1 MTTDGFLLIDKPA
14 GWTSHDVVA
23 KVRGLTRVK
32 KVGHGGTLDPMATGL
47 LVLGFGKATKQLER
61 FVQGDKTYVAEVTL
75 GATSDTDDSEGT
87 VMPTQPG
94 PAPAEAEVRTAL
106 EAFRGNLQQLPP
118 VYSAIKTNGRK
129 AYAEARKGRAVE
141 RKPRPVTIHEITP
154 LDYRWPTVRFRCRV
168 SKGTYV
174 RSIAR
179 DLGEKLGV
187 GGYLTALRREAIGS
201 LRVEEAAGIDA
212 ITEKSWHDLVI
223 PLDDGMMDTN
233 IA

>member
-23 KVRGLTRVK
+23 KVRGVTRVK

-61 FVQGDKTYVAEVTL
+61 FVQGDKTYVAEAAL
-75 GATSDTDDSEGT
+75 GATSDTDDAEGT
-87 VMPTQPG
+87 VTPAKQPERPT
-94 PAPAEAEVRTAL
+94 EAEVETAL
-106 EAFRGNLQQLPP
+106 ESFRGNLQQLPP

-129 AYAEARKGRAVE
+129 AYAEARKGRTVE
-141 RKPRPVTIHEITP
+141 RKPRSVTVHEMA
-154 LDYRWPTVRFRCRV
+154 LLGYRWPTVRFRCRV

-179 DLGEKLGV
+179 DLGEKLGT
-187 GGYLTALRREAIGS
+187 GGYLSALRREAIGS
-201 LRVEEAAGIDA
+201 LRVEEAVSIGAVTGQ
-212 ITEKSWHDLVI
+212 SWYGLVI
-223 PLDDGMMDTN
+223 PSDDGMMDSN